1 MRKQWYVDEY
11 MHTLLIKRLS
21 CILYAENLQMLPSL
35 RLIENRPFVHEDFPK
50 EFLLA
55 LNSLSIENASE
66 SEFSILN
73 SPKPNQL
80 SPETLLLDGNS
91 LGDYIRSLPK
101 HSSYTTHN
109 SWYTDDFEKSAI
121 LH

>member
-1 MRKQWYVDEY
+1 MLTMD
-11 MHTLLIKRLS
+11 TLLIERLN
-21 CILYAENLQMLPSL
+21 CILYAENPQKLPSF
-35 RLIENRPFVHEDFPK
+35 RTIENRSFVHEDFPK

-55 LNSLSIENASE
+55 LNNLSIEIASE

-73 SPKPNQL
+73 SSKLNSL

-91 LGDYIRSLPK
+91 LDDYIRSLPK
-101 HSSYTTHN
+101 RSSYTTHN
-109 SWYTDDFEKSAI
+109 SWYTDEFEKSAI